1 MSTKAARKYTLDEL
15 VNLTEASHEL
25 RMSSARVRQL
35 VHAGKLVAVR
45 DHVGRRYVVR
55 ESILALIK
63 ERIEQRA
70 KRAGAAS

>member
-1 MSTKAARKYTLDEL
+1 MSTKAPRKYTLDEL

-35 VHAGKLVAVR
+35 VDEGKLLAVR
-45 DHVGRRYVVR
+45 DHAGRRYVVR

-63 ERIEQRA
+63 ARMEQRA
-70 KRAGAAS
+70 KRAGVAS